1 MQKIINSSTCF
12 QMLKKKITNYE
23 SHEIYISQESFIN
36 DKVQL
41 SYVQCTLK
49 EIKQPIPTWQFFAK
63 HENKIK

>member
-49 EIKQPIPTWQFFAK
+49 EIKQPIPT
-63 HENKIK
+63 